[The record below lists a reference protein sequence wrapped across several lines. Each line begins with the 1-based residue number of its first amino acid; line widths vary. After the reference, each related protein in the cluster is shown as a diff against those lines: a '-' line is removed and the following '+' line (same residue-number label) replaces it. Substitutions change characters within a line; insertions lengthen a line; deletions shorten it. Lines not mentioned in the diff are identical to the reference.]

1 MINIETNY
9 RFSQSIIDKI
19 DAVNAEDPAYAAD
32 ELVELAEEILQQIAA
47 VGMVQYLRHVPQ
59 KEVYNEFLIGLFNS
73 SGHDY
78 NAGPLFRWAANMLK
92 ECPVMRSSQRFGFFW

>member
-1 MINIETNY
+1 MINIESNY
-9 RFSQSIIDKI
+9 RFSQSILDKI

-47 VGMVQYLRHVPQ
+47 VGMIQYLKHAPQ
-59 KEVYNEFLIGLFNS
+59 KEVYNDFLIGLFNS

-78 NAGPLFRWAANMLK
+78 ELMLNTRIYCQNDIVIMSKLIRKNA
-92 ECPVMRSSQRFGFFW
+92 